1 MTKEQLKEKFLE
13 LARLEGI
20 KDEEKVFETFLNDL
34 EILFDKINDL
44 NDLVLYDQTNRFD
57 YFYVWVYTDKCDYQ
71 VCFTTIKEEKN
82 ELENKK
88 ELLNDL
94 INKVIK
100 KEQKEKEEK
109 EKKLLN
115 IQNKVVKLLEK
126 LDKDFAP
133 LFAEIK
139 KLPKYENL
147 DIEIEIFRNGS
158 ANIFK
163 AKFNSVDGKFLLGS
177 YCDSYFR
184 SWISNFKNYDI
195 DKLKILDFDEDTNFN
210 EQEIV
215 DKFNNLLDRIIKKLQ
230 KDVE

>member
-13 LARLEGI
+13 LSRLEGI

-34 EILFDKINDL
+34 EIPFDKINDL
-44 NDLVLYDQTNRFD
+44 NDLVLYEQTNRFD

-82 ELENKK
+82 ELEIKK

-94 INKVIK
+94 INKVIR
-100 KEQKEKEEK
+100 KEQKEKEEE

-133 LFAEIK
+133 LFAEIHRA
-139 KLPKYENL
+139 PKYENL
-147 DIEIEIFRNGS
+147 DIEMEIFRRGS
-158 ANIFK
+158 VNIFK
-163 AKFNSVDGKFLLGS
+163 ARFNKVENKFYLVKYCNTTFASWHCDFKKYNIEQLEYIGFGKE
-177 YCDSYFR
+177 
-184 SWISNFKNYDI
+184 I
-195 DKLKILDFDEDTNFN
+195 DFN

-215 DKFNNLLDRIIKKLQ
+215 DKFNILLDYIIKKLQ